1 MNRKL
6 LGAVAVASLAAGS
19 IAVPLGGLASG
30 ASTSYNWAS
39 IPAARMHSELA
50 AVGLGNVNYGV
61 FKGKTVGV
69 AELAPLEPVFRIEKD
84 FNACVIKNGGHIKT
98 VSTGGD
104 PAKGVATI
112 TSFEAQ
118 HYPIFNDAVD
128 PSTISPQISSAA
140 AHHEPLITMWSGE
153 TAKGVGING
162 SETANAAV
170 LAQYVIDRLH
180 GSGQVAIL
188 GSPATQSLRQRDAT
202 FRTILQEFPNIH
214 IVTDNTGINVAS
226 PTQSAFDAT
235 KALLLAHP
243 SVNAIW
249 TDFDEIG
256 AGAAQ
261 AVDGQSA
268 AKPFVVS
275 FNGDS
280 VALSK
285 IRKASSSFAA
295 TMNNDL
301 QISGDVACAEMAAM
315 LTHKTIPAQNLYMAG
330 SLVTK
335 QNVTKSGY
343 VFGSGPYTVYPGSPS
358 NRWPQ

>member
-1 MNRKL
+1 MKGKV
-6 LGAVAVASLAAGS
+6 LGALTVAALAAGS
-19 IAVPLGGLASG
+19 IAVPIGGLTSG
-30 ASTSYNWAS
+30 ASTSYKWAS
-39 IPAARMHSELA
+39 IPSARMHSELA

-84 FNACVIKNGGHIKT
+84 FVSCVNKNGGHIKT
-98 VSTGGD
+98 VSTLGD
-104 PAKGVATI
+104 PAKGVSTI
-112 TSFEAQ
+112 TTFEAQ

-128 PSTISPQISSAA
+128 PSTIAPQIALA
-140 AHHEPLITMWSGE
+140 GARHEPLITMWSGE

-180 GSGQVAIL
+180 GSGKVAIL

-202 FRTILQEFPNIH
+202 FRNILTEFPNIH
-214 IVTDNTGINVAS
+214 IVTDNAGINVGS
-226 PTQSAFDAT
+226 PTTSAFSST
-235 KALLLAHP
+235 QALLLAHP
-243 SVNAIW
+243 DVNAIW

-261 AVDGQSA
+261 AVDAQSA
-268 AKPFVVS
+268 SHPFVVS
-275 FNGDS
+275 FNGDLA
-280 VALSK
+280 ALSQ
-285 IRKASSSFAA
+285 IRKPNSSFAA

-330 SLVTK
+330 SLITK
-335 QNVTKSGY
+335 QNVSRSGY
-343 VFGSGPYTVYPGSPS
+343 MFGTGPYTVYPGNPS
-358 NRWPQ
+358 QRWPS